1 MAVHLITYFM
11 QQRVHAH
18 EESCGCGEDHHHEHD
33 DNCGCGEEHHHEHND
48 SCGCGEDHHHEHG
61 DNCGCGEDHE
71 HGEDCGCGG
80 DPDYDLVCTIE
91 TLGKW
96 AQFTPTGFLVVSD
109 LTSDEIIEKL
119 QPTVS
124 PRDIIF
130 VTKVD
135 PQDVACTIPQCKDW
149 ILSVTA

>member
-11 QQRVHAH
+11 QQRTHAH
-18 EESCGCGEDHHHEHD
+18 SESCGCGD
-33 DNCGCGEEHHHEHND
+33 EHHHEHND
-48 SCGCGEDHHHEHG
+48 
-61 DNCGCGEDHE
+61 NCGCGEAHHHE

-109 LTSDEIIEKL
+109 LNSYEIFEKL
-119 QPTVS
+119 RPTVDT
-124 PRDIIF
+124 RDIIF

-149 ILSVTA
+149 IVSVTA

>member
-11 QQRVHAH
+11 QQRTHAH
-18 EESCGCGEDHHHEHD
+18 SESCGCGD
-33 DNCGCGEEHHHEHND
+33 EHHHEHND
-48 SCGCGEDHHHEHG
+48 
-61 DNCGCGEDHE
+61 NCGCGEAHHHE

-109 LTSDEIIEKL
+109 LTSDEILEKL
-119 QPTVS
+119 RPTVDT
-124 PRDIIF
+124 RDIIF

-149 ILSVTA
+149 IVSVTA

>member
-11 QQRVHAH
+11 QQRTHAH
-18 EESCGCGEDHHHEHD
+18 SESCGCGDEHHHEHN
-33 DNCGCGEEHHHEHND
+33 DNCGCGEAHHHEHSD
-48 SCGCGEDHHHEHG
+48 SCGCGEDHEH
-61 DNCGCGEDHE
+61 C
-71 HGEDCGCGG
+71 EDCGCGG

-109 LTSDEIIEKL
+109 LNSDEILEKL
-119 QPTVS
+119 RPTVDT
-124 PRDIIF
+124 RDIIF

-149 ILSVTA
+149 IVSVTA

>member
-11 QQRVHAH
+11 QPRVHDH
-18 EESCGCGEDHHHEHD
+18 KESCSCGENHHHNLD
-33 DNCGCGEEHHHEHND
+33 DICVCGDNHEHT
-48 SCGCGEDHHHEHG
+48 E
-61 DNCGCGEDHE
+61 NCC
-71 HGEDCGCGG
+71 CGG

-109 LTSDEIIEKL
+109 LTSDEILEKL
-119 QPTVS
+119 KQTVDS
-124 PRDIIF
+124 RDIIF

-135 PQDVACTIPQCKDW
+135 PQDVACTIPQCAEW
-149 ILSVTA
+149 IISVSK

>member
-11 QQRVHAH
+11 QQRTHAH
-18 EESCGCGEDHHHEHD
+18 SESCGCGD
-33 DNCGCGEEHHHEHND
+33 EHHHEHND
-48 SCGCGEDHHHEHG
+48 NCGCGEAHHHEHG
-61 DNCGCGEDHE
+61 ED
-71 HGEDCGCGG
+71 GGCGG

-91 TLGKW
+91 TLGKG

-109 LTSDEIIEKL
+109 LNSDEILEKL
-119 QPTVS
+119 RPTVDT
-124 PRDIIF
+124 RDIIF

-149 ILSVTA
+149 IVSVTA

>member
-11 QQRVHAH
+11 QQRTHAH
-18 EESCGCGEDHHHEHD
+18 SESCGCGD
-33 DNCGCGEEHHHEHND
+33 EHHHEHND
-48 SCGCGEDHHHEHG
+48 
-61 DNCGCGEDHE
+61 NCGCGEAHHHE

-109 LTSDEIIEKL
+109 LNSDEILEKL
-119 QPTVS
+119 RPTVDT
-124 PRDIIF
+124 RDIIF

-149 ILSVTA
+149 IVSVTA

>member
-1 MAVHLITYFM
+1 MSVHLITYYM
-11 QQRVHAH
+11 QQAH
-18 EESCGCGEDHHHEHD
+18 THHHD
-33 DNCGCGEEHHHEHND
+33 DNCDCGESHSHSD
-48 SCGCGEDHHHEHG
+48 SCGCQGDHHEHTE
-61 DNCGCGEDHE
+61 N
-71 HGEDCGCGG
+71 CGCGG

-109 LTSDEIIEKL
+109 LNAEHILEKL
-119 QPTVS
+119 RQAVGPK
-124 PRDIIF
+124 DIIF

-149 ILSVTA
+149 ILSVAK

>member
-1 MAVHLITYFM
+1 MNVHLITYYM
-11 QQRVHAH
+11 QQRAH
-18 EESCGCGEDHHHEHD
+18 THSEGCGCGEDHDHEHSESCGCGEDH
-33 DNCGCGEEHHHEHND
+33 N
-48 SCGCGEDHHHEHG
+48 HEHG
-61 DNCGCGEDHE
+61 D
-71 HGEDCGCGG
+71 DCGCGG

-109 LTSDEIIEKL
+109 LTSDEIMEKL
-119 QPTVS
+119 NPTVS
-124 PRDIIF
+124 ARDIIF

-149 ILSVTA
+149 IISVTA